1 MMRRVDCPT
10 TINDESVTT
19 MRCSMSQ
26 VVCRSTDRPCLQ
38 NVVQIDFACKNVDR
52 QIHLACKNV
61 GPHDRSTLLARV
73 SIDRS
78 TLLARMSIPRSTLLA
93 STLRPS
99 LGSEPGLGAHPGRP
113 SKTAKYCSPSL
124 GSEARNAMVN
134 FRLLFVAASQPKAMF
149 QPCAS
154 GSTALNTFT

>member
-1 MMRRVDCPT
+1 MRRVDCPT

-61 GPHDRSTLLARV
+61 GPHNRSTLLARI

-78 TLLARMSIPRSTLLA
+78 TLLARMSIHRSTL
-93 STLRPS
+93 PS

-134 FRLLFVAASQPKAMF
+134 FPLLFVAASQPKAMF

-154 GSTALNTFT
+154 GSTALYTFT